1 MRCYPARPCLV
12 IMLQSIPVPAT
23 FIAVTALAA
32 LLQDSS
38 ISRASHCFACLPAG
52 NNGAA
57 PSPSG
62 AAANTAATGAD
73 PSQPTTHIQVRM
85 SDGSKLKGTFNL
97 RQTVGD
103 IRKWVG

>member
-1 MRCYPARPCLV
+1 MG
-12 IMLQSIPVPAT
+12 
-23 FIAVTALAA
+23 
-32 LLQDSS
+32 
-38 ISRASHCFACLPAG
+38 RASAGHHGFTAPHLACAPAG

-97 RQTVGD
+97 SQTVGD
-103 IRKWVG
+103 IRK